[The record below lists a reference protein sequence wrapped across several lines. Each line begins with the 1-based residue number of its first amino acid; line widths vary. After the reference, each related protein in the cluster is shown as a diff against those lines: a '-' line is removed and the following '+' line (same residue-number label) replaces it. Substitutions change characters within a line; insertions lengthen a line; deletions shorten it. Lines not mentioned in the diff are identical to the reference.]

1 MELSRESR
9 KWQCRGQIIKYW
21 HQTMCLDIEDLA
33 MQCSKWQNSNFTVRN
48 MTVELQEEMY
58 NIRLV
63 LVGMKKECN

>member
-1 MELSRESR
+1 
-9 KWQCRGQIIKYW
+9 
-21 HQTMCLDIEDLA
+21 MCLDIEDLA